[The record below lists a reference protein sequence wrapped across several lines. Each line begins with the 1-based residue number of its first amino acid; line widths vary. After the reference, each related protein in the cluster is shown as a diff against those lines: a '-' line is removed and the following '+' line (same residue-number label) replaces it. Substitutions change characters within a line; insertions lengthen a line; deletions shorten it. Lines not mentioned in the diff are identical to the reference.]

1 MNKVLAALLEEVA
14 EERESQIE
22 KWGVQKHPDGTGESG
37 SNNIAWLRRHIT
49 ESKAK
54 SGDLTWRHIL
64 DEEVAEA
71 FAESDE
77 ATLAMEL
84 IQVAAVAL
92 AWVED
97 IHTRLYPVDLSMLGP
112 DD

>member
-1 MNKVLAALLEEVA
+1 VRHLSSAKFTIIDDVLD
-14 EERESQIE
+14 ERAKQEE
-22 KWGVQKHPDGTGESG
+22 KWGVQSHPDGTGDSG
-37 SNNIAWLRRHIT
+37 SNNIAWLKRHIT

-71 FAESDE
+71 FAEDVLDGLRE
-77 ATLAMEL
+77 EL

-97 IHTRLYPVDLSMLGP
+97 IDRRMPSDA
-112 DD
+112 